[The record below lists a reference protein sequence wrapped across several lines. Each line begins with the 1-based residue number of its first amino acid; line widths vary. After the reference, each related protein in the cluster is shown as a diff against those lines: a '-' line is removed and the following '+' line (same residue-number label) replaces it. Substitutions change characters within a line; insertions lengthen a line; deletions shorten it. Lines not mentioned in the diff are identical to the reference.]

1 MIEQLVVD
9 RSGEFRRAL
18 GQLYRGKGLAHGLR
32 REARLVAVN
41 LAFQTQPFGGSKAT
55 TPGKASGR
63 EQGEGAVAR
72 DIRAVIQVPSDLHAE
87 IQAQSVSAAK
97 AFSYYMKNRRY
108 AEAEALL
115 NRLNISTFSQIKAGP
130 MRGDIHKQ
138 ARRPIPQRPRMSRRQ
153 RPLLV
158 TTEVTELKN
167 YIESVKRNV
176 GIAKAGWA
184 SCAEQLGG
192 TGGRMMALGGGQQ
205 QAVPAWV
212 KRHVGGRASGS
223 VIDQADKILNASVRM
238 INHVP
243 WVSKC
248 LTDSEAQR
256 ALDIQREK
264 MAKRLEYQLAAE
276 LRKVGV

>member
-9 RSGEFRRAL
+9 KGGEFRRAI
-18 GQLYRGKGLAHGLR
+18 GQLYRNKGLAYGLR

-41 LAFQTQPFGGSKAT
+41 LAFQTQPFGGSKAMT
-55 TPGKASGR
+55 AAGSSGR

-72 DIRAVIQVPSDLHAE
+72 DIRAVIKVPSDLFAE
-87 IQAQSVSAAK
+87 INAQSVSAAK
-97 AFSYYMKNRRY
+97 AFSLFMKNRRY
-108 AEAEALL
+108 AEAGALL

-130 MRGDIHKQ
+130 MDGQIHEN
-138 ARRPIPQRPRMSRRQ
+138 ARRQIPQRPRIPRKPK
-153 RPLLV
+153 PLLV
-158 TTEVTELKN
+158 TSDVNELKA
-167 YIESVKRNV
+167 YIKQVQKKV

-184 SCAEQLGG
+184 ACAQQLGG
-192 TGGRMMALGGGQQ
+192 TGGRMSAFGGQQ

-223 VIDQADKILNASVRM
+223 VADQADRTFNARVVM
-238 INHVP
+238 FNHVP

-248 LTDSEAQR
+248 LTEKEAQR

-264 MAKRLEYQLAAE
+264 MLLRLGYIFEAEAAKA
-276 LRKVGV
+276 GF